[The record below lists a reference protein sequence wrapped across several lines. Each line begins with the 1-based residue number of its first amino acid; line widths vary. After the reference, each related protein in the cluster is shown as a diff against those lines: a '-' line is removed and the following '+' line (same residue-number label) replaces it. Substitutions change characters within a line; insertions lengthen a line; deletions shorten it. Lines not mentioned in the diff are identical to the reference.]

1 MFFGTGL
8 QTTDLILFLHVRS
21 PGVVRSHY
29 CEGHLDA
36 VLFVILKEP
45 LFFPGEYRGE
55 RRLPRT
61 GKQWEKSITMAKMC
75 QGKKRAPFETR
86 MGSQADCATIKR

>member
-1 MFFGTGL
+1 L
-8 QTTDLILFLHVRS
+8 
-21 PGVVRSHY
+21 
-29 CEGHLDA
+29 A
-36 VLFVILKEP
+36 VTLKKP

-75 QGKKRAPFETR
+75 QDKKPRCRESEIALTAGEAKKK
-86 MGSQADCATIKR
+86 Q